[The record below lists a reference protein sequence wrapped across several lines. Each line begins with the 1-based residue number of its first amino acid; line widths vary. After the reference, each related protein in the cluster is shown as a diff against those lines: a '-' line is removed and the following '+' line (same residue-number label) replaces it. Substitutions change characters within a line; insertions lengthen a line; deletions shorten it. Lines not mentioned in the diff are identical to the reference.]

1 MTTRLRCASSFLP
14 TPFFVILVSTRR
26 AGLIMCDA
34 SIVDY
39 AEPVSVL
46 QELVAVLG
54 LIRAVDSGS
63 EDVVE

>member
-1 MTTRLRCASSFLP
+1 
-14 TPFFVILVSTRR
+14 
-26 AGLIMCDA
+26 MCDA